1 MIYLI
6 QWGDNMAEKN
16 GFEKGLALGL
26 AMKGLSVSGMQI
38 IEKETEKIIYEDRVI
53 NYPFEQGILGIVN
66 TPLSIYIEEEYQ

>member
-26 AMKGLSVSGMQI
+26 AMGGLSVSGMQI

-66 TPLSIYIEEEYQ
+66 TPLSIYIEEE